1 MGVRIRLRRAGKT
14 NAPFYQIIVA
24 DARAPRD
31 GKFIE
36 KLGYYDPRN
45 ENLHIKM
52 DRLQEWVKKG
62 AQLSNP
68 VKVLVKRWQKEKGET
83 SKEEVRNDEGTD

>member
-1 MGVRIRLRRAGKT
+1 
-14 NAPFYQIIVA
+14 
-24 DARAPRD
+24 
-31 GKFIE
+31 
-36 KLGYYDPRN
+36 
-45 ENLHIKM
+45 M